1 MSMPIEATVRT
12 YLAGKSTTA
21 GTRFFYDTV
30 PQGTEMPYGYIQV
43 ISTTKP
49 YTYTGA
55 GKKRY
60 RVQVSNFG
68 DTHFAAKTLAQE
80 VEGHMENL
88 TGCQKAFFEN
98 ETVLPEESARHIPQD
113 YFIWE

>member
-1 MSMPIEATVRT
+1 MSTPIEAKVRT
-12 YLAGKSTTA
+12 YLAGKSTSA

-49 YTYTGA
+49 YSLSGA
-55 GKKRY
+55 GRKRY
-60 RVQVSNFG
+60 RLQVSNYG
-68 DTHFAAKTLAQE
+68 TTHHAAKTLAQE
-80 VEGHMENL
+80 VEGHMESL

-98 ETVLPEESARHIPQD
+98 ELALQDENARHIPQD